1 MPNELDLAIFIS
13 WMPKDV
19 GFLVLVPFDDGGF
32 DLIWFALLLL
42 MLSDLLERFN
52 DSVGFLC
59 CQMEINH
66 VPTIQR
72 VISVLIITISN
83 RTTLRFLLAEVH
95 LAKVKIVI
103 EPGHHL
109 SWQLVV

>member
-1 MPNELDLAIFIS
+1 
-13 WMPKDV
+13 MPKDV
-19 GFLVLVPFDDGGF
+19 GFLVFVPLDDGGF

-52 DSVGFLC
+52 DRVGFLR
-59 CQMEINH
+59 CQMEIDH

-72 VISVLIITISN
+72 VVSMLIITISN
-83 RTTLRFLLAEVH
+83 RTALRLLLAEVH
-95 LAKVKIVI
+95 FAKVKIVI

-109 SWQLVV
+109 GR

>member
-1 MPNELDLAIFIS
+1 
-13 WMPKDV
+13 MPKDV
-19 GFLVLVPFDDGGF
+19 GFLVFVPLDDRGF

-52 DSVGFLC
+52 DRVGFLR
-59 CQMEINH
+59 CQMEIDH

-72 VISVLIITISN
+72 VVSMLIITISN
-83 RTTLRFLLAEVH
+83 RTALRFLLAEVH

-109 SWQLVV
+109 RRQLVV